1 MAAHGFLG
9 FFALSYNDGSLV
21 VLDMRGP
28 NFILQDTNSSNRQH
42 SFLKHS
48 TPDPLVS
55 LSWAIFKLSSG
66 QSDDSPLVPE
76 I

>member
-1 MAAHGFLG
+1 M
-9 FFALSYNDGSLV
+9 
-21 VLDMRGP
+21 LDMRGP
-28 NFILQDTNSSNRQH
+28 NFILQDTNLNSRQH

-48 TPDPLVS
+48 TADPLVS

-66 QSDDSPLVPE
+66 QFDDSHLVPE